1 MYRQH
6 ARNVYGARTG
16 LAGVIAKAKAI
27 RSGLYRLQILKNGRY
42 LQRTIEK
49 QAALLRVERLEWRD
63 RLWIALRGPSLR
75 RRLWDGLA
83 LSVLSLAMGS
93 ETVKND
99 L

>member
-6 ARNVYGARTG
+6 AQNVYGARTG
-16 LAGVIAKAKAI
+16 LAGVIKRAQAI
-27 RSGLYRLQILKNGRY
+27 RSGWYSRQILPNGRY
-42 LQRTIEK
+42 LQRTVEE
-49 QAALLRVERLEWRD
+49 QAALLRVERFEWRD

-83 LSVLSLAMGS
+83 LSVLSLAMGR
-93 ETVKND
+93 ETINTD